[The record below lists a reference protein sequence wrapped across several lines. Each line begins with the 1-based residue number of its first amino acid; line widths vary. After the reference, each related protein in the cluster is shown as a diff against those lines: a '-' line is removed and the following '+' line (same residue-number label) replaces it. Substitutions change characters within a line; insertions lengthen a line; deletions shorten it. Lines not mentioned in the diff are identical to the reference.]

1 MISFPGAFNFVQPK
15 FVVHDL
21 LNGLDLDSLSH
32 QLLLTS
38 VVSFVKVILV
48 GKVQIYPNFPTV
60 LSFKAE
66 AVDHVA
72 LALLI

>member
-1 MISFPGAFNFVQPK
+1 MRWYRTSVVILVISFSGAFNFVQPK

-21 LNGLDLDSLSH
+21 LNGLDLDGLSQ

-48 GKVQIYPNFPTV
+48 R
-60 LSFKAE
+60 
-66 AVDHVA
+66 
-72 LALLI
+72 